1 MWNNS
6 LVSKYI
12 TPLSPLPT
20 LVNPSGKLKGEVQC
34 IIFDIYGTLFISGSG
49 DIGIPIKEPQQ
60 AETLEKLLIKF
71 RITKSPRSLLN
82 DLFST
87 IEAAHSAS
95 KEKGI
100 DFPEVVIEQIWMQ
113 VLENDDLETVRAFAV
128 EFELI
133 ANPVYPMPHLKELLA
148 GCKDLNLLMGII
160 SNAQFYTPYLFHW
173 FLNSSPEDLGFH
185 PDLTLYSFKSGHAKP
200 SAFMFQAAVDTLK
213 RMKVPEHATLYVGND
228 MLNDIY
234 PAQKAGFQTV
244 LFAGDTRSLRLR
256 KDNPKCKDLAADLII
271 TDLAHLLDVLG

>member
-1 MWNNS
+1 MWNNT

-20 LVNPSGKLKGEVQC
+20 MIDQSGALKGKIHCVM
-34 IIFDIYGTLFISGSG
+34 FDVYGTLFISGSG
-49 DIGIPIKEPQQ
+49 DISIAKKESRQI
-60 AETLEKLLIKF
+60 ETLKELLIKF
-71 RITKSPRSLLN
+71 KVSKSPRSLLN
-82 DLFST
+82 DLFNT
-87 IEAAHSAS
+87 IEATHKAS

-113 VLENDDLETVRAFAV
+113 VLENDNLESVRAFAV

-133 ANPVYPMPHLKELLA
+133 VNPVYPMPHLEELLA
-148 GCKDLNLLMGII
+148 GCKDLNILMGII

-173 FLNSSPEDLGFH
+173 FLDSSPENLGFH
-185 PDLTLYSFKSGHAKP
+185 PDLTLYSYESGHAKP
-200 SAFMFQAAVDTLK
+200 SAFMFQVAADRLK
-213 RMKVPEHATLYVGND
+213 HMNIPTHSALYVGND

-234 PAQKAGFQTV
+234 PAKKAGFQTV

-256 KDNPKCKDLAADLII
+256 KDDPKCKHLSADLII
-271 TDLAHLLDVLG
+271 TDLAHLLDHLG

>member
-271 TDLAHLLDVLG
+271 TDLAHLLYVLG